1 MQFIK
6 FITLIGFVL
15 IFTPSCIKQADIE
28 TRNEKPILVV
38 EGSITTDSV
47 PYSVRLT
54 YSGPYK
60 HALDIPEEFLE
71 KNASVIITDDLGN
84 QTPLAYTEKGI
95 YETTDPDY
103 IGRVGRSYHVI
114 IELPDGK
121 KFISTP
127 EEIKPAV
134 AIESFGVN
142 FIPDFNL
149 VHPAYLQ
156 VSINS
161 KDPANDENYYK
172 WNFYSWIRRQSRGVP
187 CGNYCI
193 WAEYC
198 FQRVTDKEVR
208 ILSDASINGNEIRDH
223 VVGKSHIYAYGRHYI
238 DIGQHSLSR
247 EAYQFWKKYDE
258 QVSRTGHI
266 LDPLPASVKGNVFNA
281 SDPADFALGYFSA
294 SSVTHKRAVLIPESI
309 TQYLLDISAVSFIP
323 PEFVACFDIFPDALS
338 YPFFPA
344 EQYPPPPGWE
354 NAETVRVA
362 W

>member
-1 MQFIK
+1 MHIIK
-6 FITLIGFVL
+6 FFTLISFVSIL
-15 IFTPSCIKQADIE
+15 FPACIKQVDID

-47 PYSVRLT
+47 LYSVKLS

-60 HALDIPEEFLE
+60 SGLDIPEEFLE
-71 KNASVIITDDLGN
+71 KNAHVIISDDQGN
-84 QTPLAYTEKGI
+84 QTSLAYKEKGI
-95 YETTDPDY
+95 YETTDSSY
-103 IGRVGRSYHVI
+103 IGVVGRSYNI
-114 IELPDGK
+114 IIDLPDGK
-121 KFISTP
+121 RYISTP

-134 AIESFGVN
+134 AIDSFKVK
-142 FIPDFNL
+142 FVPDFNL

-156 VSINS
+156 VSVDS
-161 KDPANDENYYK
+161 KDPANAENYYK
-172 WNFYSWIRRQSRGVP
+172 WTFFSWLRRQTRGVP
-187 CGNYCI
+187 CGNLCI

-208 ILSDASINGNEIRDH
+208 ILSDASINGNEIIDQ
-223 VVGKSHIYAYGRHYI
+223 VVGKSHIYTYGRHYI

-294 SSVTHKRAVLIPESI
+294 SSVTHKRAVLIPESL

-323 PEFVACFDIFPDALS
+323 PESIACFDRFPDTQS

-354 NAETVRVA
+354 KRRP
-362 W
+362 